1 VVIRLIRRPVWAAL
15 VCLLLL
21 ATCRKPAAPLELTP
35 EAKAY
40 TRNLGLSGI
49 EMKATEA
56 FSGQQLVE
64 ITGKIT
70 NHGDRLLKIV
80 EVTCIF
86 YDPYGQVVLR
96 ERVPIVR
103 EKMGGLAPGET
114 KNFRLAFDTLPNTW
128 NQGAPQLVIAGI
140 QFG

>member
-1 VVIRLIRRPVWAAL
+1 MAAKFSL
-15 VCLLLL
+15 WTLL
-21 ATCRKPAAPLELTP
+21 AAAWLTSCAKPSVPVELTP

-40 TRNLGLSGI
+40 TRNLGLSSI

-56 FSGQQLVE
+56 FSGQQVVE
-64 ITGKIT
+64 ITGKIA
-70 NHGDRLLKIV
+70 NNGDRPLRIV

-96 ERVPIVR
+96 ERIAIVR
-103 EKMGGLAPGET
+103 EKMGGLNPGET
-114 KNFRLAFDTLPNTW
+114 KDFRLAFDTLPNTW
-128 NQGAPQLVIAGI
+128 NQSAPQLVIAGI